1 VAIAPAKLAPVYGD
15 DPRLESLIG
24 SGAPFEVADVV
35 IDGIGLR
42 DFVRTPETIVDFF
55 RMGVAHD
62 NLVHAV
68 YGEERMTF
76 REMRA
81 KATAL
86 ARVLR
91 DDFGVGVGDRVAIAM
106 RNLPEFV
113 ISFWGG
119 ALLGAIVAPLNSL
132 WTGEELNY
140 ALADCGAKV
149 GFVDPDRLR
158 RSLDEGGAPAGTTLV
173 EVRATDHL
181 SGRAAVL
188 FDELVQGDQLPED
201 EFAQLGR
208 DDLITILYTS
218 GTTGR
223 PKGAPASNRAHI
235 TSIFNMAFANAREA
249 ILSQRVPKP
258 PRQSAT
264 LSAQPLFHIGGVAS
278 IISGPMGGTKL
289 VMMHKWNLEE
299 AVRLAKEEGVTNL
312 GGVPTIARQFL
323 DYPGIGELGLD
334 IRGFPMGGA
343 AVPPDLPIKAV
354 AVFGEDIQLLNGY
367 GLTETTSACATNIG
381 VEFEQHP
388 DSVGRANLTAD
399 IRIVDLDG
407 TELGVGEK
415 GEICFRSPQN
425 TKGYWNNPEATA
437 EVFRDGWFHSGDVGY
452 FDEEGFLYVSDRLK
466 DVVIRGGENIYCPEV
481 EAVIFTHPAVAEVV
495 VFGLPEPLMGERLC
509 AAVVLRDNEK
519 LDLDH
524 LRAHVAGHLAG
535 FKCPEALY
543 LTDELP
549 KTATSKVAKRELR
562 AQLTADD
569 SAVTKHY

>member
-1 VAIAPAKLAPVYGD
+1 MPVAPIYAD

-24 SGAPFEVADVV
+24 PGGPFEVAPVV
-35 IDGIGLR
+35 IDGIELR
-42 DFVRTPETIVDFF
+42 DFVRTPDTIVDLF
-55 RMGVAHD
+55 RMGVAHED
-62 NLVHAV
+62 LVHTV
-68 YGEERMTF
+68 YGEERLTF

-81 KATAL
+81 QAAAL
-86 ARVLR
+86 AKALR
-91 DDFGVGVGDRVAIAM
+91 DDFGVGIGDRVAIAM

-113 ISFWGG
+113 IAFWGG
-119 ALLGAIVAPLNSL
+119 ALNGAIVAPLNSL
-132 WTGEELNY
+132 WTGEELTY
-140 ALADCGAKV
+140 GLEDCGAKV
-149 GFVDPDRLR
+149 AFLDPDRT
-158 RSLDEGGAPAGTTLV
+158 EKAKEHGVPAGTTVVTVRSHEHDLAFDDLV
-173 EVRATDHL
+173 H
-181 SGRAAVL
+181 
-188 FDELVQGDQLPED
+188 GDPLPAD
-201 EFAQLGR
+201 EFAQLTR

-223 PKGAPASNRAHI
+223 PKGAPATNRAHI

-249 ILSQRVPKP
+249 IISQRPPKP

-334 IRGFPMGGA
+334 VRGFPMGGA
-343 AVPPDLPIKAV
+343 AVPPDLPIRAV
-354 AVFGEDIQLLNGY
+354 ETFGHDIQLLNGY

-381 VEFEQHP
+381 VEFEEHP

-407 TELGVGEK
+407 SALPVGER
-415 GEICFRSPQN
+415 GEICFLSPQN

-452 FDEEGFLYVSDRLK
+452 LDDDGYLHVSDRLK

-481 EAVIFTHPAVAEVV
+481 EAVIFQHPAVAEVV
-495 VFGLPEPLMGERLC
+495 VFGLPEQVMGERLC
-509 AAVVLRDNEK
+509 AAVVVRDGES
-519 LDLDH
+519 LDLDD
-524 LRAHVAGHLAG
+524 LRAHVGEHLAG
-535 FKCPEALY
+535 FKCPEALF

-562 AQLTADD
+562 AQLTADT
-569 SAVTKHY
+569 SPLTKLY

>member
-1 VAIAPAKLAPVYGD
+1 LSLAPVYAD
-15 DPRLESLIG
+15 DPRLASLIG
-24 SGAPFEVADVV
+24 PGGPFEVAPVV
-35 IDGIGLR
+35 IDGIELR
-42 DFVRTPETIVDFF
+42 DFVRTPDTIVDLF
-55 RMGVAHD
+55 RMGVAHED
-62 NLVHAV
+62 LVHTV
-68 YGEERMTF
+68 FGEERMTF

-81 KATAL
+81 RATAL
-86 ARVLR
+86 AKVLR
-91 DDFGVGVGDRVAIAM
+91 DDFGVAVGDRIAIAM

-113 ISFWGG
+113 IAFWGG
-119 ALLGAIVAPLNSL
+119 ALNGAIVAPLNSL
-132 WTGEELNY
+132 WTGEELTY
-140 ALADCGAKV
+140 GLEDCGAKV
-149 GFVDPDRLR
+149 AFLDSDRT
-158 RSLDEGGAPAGTTLV
+158 EKAKEHGVPAGTTVVTVRSHEHDLAFDDLV
-173 EVRATDHL
+173 H
-181 SGRAAVL
+181 
-188 FDELVQGDQLPED
+188 GDPLPED
-201 EFAQLGR
+201 EFARLTR

-223 PKGAPASNRAHI
+223 PKGAPATNRAHI

-249 ILSQRVPKP
+249 IISQRAPKP

-334 IRGFPMGGA
+334 VRGFPMGGA
-343 AVPPDLPIKAV
+343 AVPPDLPIRAV
-354 AVFGEDIQLLNGY
+354 ETFGHDIQLLNGY

-381 VEFEQHP
+381 VEFEEHP

-407 TELGVGEK
+407 SALPVGER
-415 GEICFRSPQN
+415 GEICFLSPQN

-452 FDEEGFLYVSDRLK
+452 LDDDGYLHVSDRLK

-481 EAVIFTHPAVAEVV
+481 EAVIFQHPAVAEVV
-495 VFGLPEPLMGERLC
+495 VFGLPEQVMGERLC
-509 AAVVLRDNEK
+509 AAVVVRDGES
-519 LDLDH
+519 LDLDD
-524 LRAHVAGHLAG
+524 LRAHVGEHLAG
-535 FKCPEALY
+535 FKCPEALF

-562 AQLTADD
+562 AQLTADT
-569 SAVTKHY
+569 SPLTKLY

>member
-1 VAIAPAKLAPVYGD
+1 LSLAPVYAD
-15 DPRLESLIG
+15 DPRLASLIG
-24 SGAPFEVADVV
+24 PGGPFEVAPVV
-35 IDGIGLR
+35 IDGIELR
-42 DFVRTPETIVDFF
+42 DFVRTPDTIVDLF
-55 RMGVAHD
+55 RMGVAHED
-62 NLVHAV
+62 LVHTV
-68 YGEERMTF
+68 FGEERMTF

-81 KATAL
+81 RATAL
-86 ARVLR
+86 AKVLR
-91 DDFGVGVGDRVAIAM
+91 DDFGVAVGDRIAIAM

-113 ISFWGG
+113 IAFWGG
-119 ALLGAIVAPLNSL
+119 ALNGAIVAPLNSL
-132 WTGEELNY
+132 WTGEELTY
-140 ALADCGAKV
+140 GLEDCGAKV
-149 GFVDPDRLR
+149 AFLDSDRT
-158 RSLDEGGAPAGTTLV
+158 EKAKEHGVPAGTTVVTVRSHEHDLAFDDLV
-173 EVRATDHL
+173 H
-181 SGRAAVL
+181 
-188 FDELVQGDQLPED
+188 GDPLPAD
-201 EFAQLGR
+201 EFAQLTR

-223 PKGAPASNRAHI
+223 PKGAPATNRAHI

-249 ILSQRVPKP
+249 IISQRAPKP
-258 PRQSAT
+258 PRQTAT

-334 IRGFPMGGA
+334 VRGFPMGGA
-343 AVPPDLPIKAV
+343 AVPPDLPIRAV
-354 AVFGEDIQLLNGY
+354 ETFGHDIQLLNGY

-381 VEFEQHP
+381 VEFEEHP

-407 TELGVGEK
+407 SVLPVGER
-415 GEICFRSPQN
+415 GEICFLSPQN

-452 FDEEGFLYVSDRLK
+452 LDDDGFLYVSDRLK

-481 EAVIFTHPAVAEVV
+481 EAVIFQHPAVAEVV
-495 VFGLPEPLMGERLC
+495 VFGLPEQVMGERLC
-509 AAVVLRDNEK
+509 AAVVVRDGES
-519 LDLDH
+519 LDLDD
-524 LRAHVAGHLAG
+524 LRAHVGEHLAG
-535 FKCPEALY
+535 FKCPEALF

-562 AQLTADD
+562 AQLTADT
-569 SAVTKHY
+569 SPLTKLY

>member
-1 VAIAPAKLAPVYGD
+1 VSLAPVTIPPIYGD

-24 SGAPFEVADVV
+24 SGGPFEVAPVV
-35 IDGIGLR
+35 IDGIELR
-42 DFVRTPETIVDFF
+42 DFVRTPATIVDLF
-55 RMGVAHD
+55 RMGVAHED
-62 NLVHAV
+62 LVHTV

-86 ARVLR
+86 AKALR

-113 ISFWGG
+113 IAFWGG
-119 ALLGAIVAPLNSL
+119 ALNGAIVAPLNSL
-132 WTGEELNY
+132 WTGEELTY
-140 ALADCGAKV
+140 GLEDCGSKV
-149 GFVDPDRLR
+149 AFLDPDRTEKVKEHGIPR
-158 RSLDEGGAPAGTTLV
+158 GTTVVTVRSSDYDVAFDDLV
-173 EVRATDHL
+173 H
-181 SGRAAVL
+181 
-188 FDELVQGDQLPED
+188 GDPLPED
-201 EFAQLGR
+201 EFAQLTC

-223 PKGAPASNRAHI
+223 PKGAPATNRAHI

-249 ILSQRVPKP
+249 IISQRVPKP

-289 VMMHKWNLEE
+289 VMMHKWDLEE
-299 AVRLAKEEGVTNL
+299 AVRLAQDEGVTNL

-343 AVPPDLPIKAV
+343 AVPPDLPIRAV
-354 AVFGEDIQLLNGY
+354 ETFGHDIQLLNGY

-407 TELGVGEK
+407 SVLPVGER

-425 TKGYWNNPEATA
+425 TKGYWNNAEATE

-452 FDEEGFLYVSDRLK
+452 LDDEGFLYVSDRLK

-481 EAVIFTHPAVAEVV
+481 EAVIFQHPAVAEVV
-495 VFGLPEPLMGERLC
+495 VFGLPEQVMGERLC
-509 AAVVLRDNEK
+509 AAVVVRDGES
-519 LDLDH
+519 LDLEG
-524 LRAHVAGHLAG
+524 LRAHVGEHLAG

-562 AQLTADD
+562 AQLAADD
-569 SAVTKHY
+569 SALTKRY

>member
-1 VAIAPAKLAPVYGD
+1 VPVAPIYAD

-24 SGAPFEVADVV
+24 PGGPFEVAPVV
-35 IDGIGLR
+35 IDGIELR
-42 DFVRTPETIVDFF
+42 DFVRTPDTIVDLF
-55 RMGVAHD
+55 RMGVAHED
-62 NLVHAV
+62 LVHTV
-68 YGEERMTF
+68 YGEERLTF

-81 KATAL
+81 QAAAL
-86 ARVLR
+86 AKALR
-91 DDFGVGVGDRVAIAM
+91 DDFGVGIGDRVAIAM

-113 ISFWGG
+113 IAFWGG
-119 ALLGAIVAPLNSL
+119 ALNGAIVAPLNSL
-132 WTGEELNY
+132 WTGEELTY
-140 ALADCGAKV
+140 GLEDCGAKV
-149 GFVDPDRLR
+149 AFLDPDRT
-158 RSLDEGGAPAGTTLV
+158 EKAKEHGVPAGTTVVTVRSHEHDLAFDDLV
-173 EVRATDHL
+173 H
-181 SGRAAVL
+181 
-188 FDELVQGDQLPED
+188 GDPLPAD
-201 EFAQLGR
+201 EFAQLTR

-223 PKGAPASNRAHI
+223 PKGAPATNRAHI

-249 ILSQRVPKP
+249 IISQRAPKP
-258 PRQSAT
+258 PRQTAT

-334 IRGFPMGGA
+334 VRGFPMGGA
-343 AVPPDLPIKAV
+343 AVPPDLPIRAV
-354 AVFGEDIQLLNGY
+354 ETFGHDIQLLNGY

-381 VEFEQHP
+381 VEFEEHP

-407 TELGVGEK
+407 SVLPVGER
-415 GEICFRSPQN
+415 GEICFLSPQN

-452 FDEEGFLYVSDRLK
+452 LDDDGFLYVSDRLK

-481 EAVIFTHPAVAEVV
+481 EAVIFQHPAVAEVV
-495 VFGLPEPLMGERLC
+495 VFGLPEQVMGERLC
-509 AAVVLRDNEK
+509 AAVVVRDGES
-519 LDLDH
+519 LDLDD
-524 LRAHVAGHLAG
+524 LRAHVGEHLAG
-535 FKCPEALY
+535 FKCPEALF

-562 AQLTADD
+562 AQLTADT
-569 SAVTKHY
+569 SPLTKLY

>member
-1 VAIAPAKLAPVYGD
+1 MSLAPVYAD
-15 DPRLESLIG
+15 DPRLASLIG
-24 SGAPFEVADVV
+24 PGGPFEVAPVV
-35 IDGIGLR
+35 IDGIELR
-42 DFVRTPETIVDFF
+42 DFVRTPDTIVDLF
-55 RMGVAHD
+55 RMGVAHED
-62 NLVHAV
+62 LVHTV
-68 YGEERMTF
+68 FGEERMTF

-81 KATAL
+81 RATAL
-86 ARVLR
+86 AKVLR
-91 DDFGVGVGDRVAIAM
+91 DDFGVAVGDRIAIAM

-113 ISFWGG
+113 IAFWGG
-119 ALLGAIVAPLNSL
+119 ALNGAIVAPLNSL
-132 WTGEELNY
+132 WTGEELTY
-140 ALADCGAKV
+140 GLEDCGAKV
-149 GFVDPDRLR
+149 AFLDSDRT
-158 RSLDEGGAPAGTTLV
+158 EKAKEHGVPAGTTVVTVRSHEHDLAFDDLV
-173 EVRATDHL
+173 H
-181 SGRAAVL
+181 
-188 FDELVQGDQLPED
+188 GDPLPED
-201 EFAQLGR
+201 EFVRLTR

-223 PKGAPASNRAHI
+223 PKGAPATNRAHI

-249 ILSQRVPKP
+249 IISQRAPKP
-258 PRQSAT
+258 PRQTAT

-334 IRGFPMGGA
+334 VRGFPMGGA
-343 AVPPDLPIKAV
+343 AVPPDLPIRAV
-354 AVFGEDIQLLNGY
+354 ETFGHDIQLLNGY

-381 VEFEQHP
+381 VEFEEHP

-407 TELGVGEK
+407 SVLPVGER
-415 GEICFRSPQN
+415 GEICFLSPQN

-452 FDEEGFLYVSDRLK
+452 LDDDGYLHVSDRLK

-481 EAVIFTHPAVAEVV
+481 EAVIFQHPAVAEVV
-495 VFGLPEPLMGERLC
+495 VFGLPEQVMGERLC
-509 AAVVLRDNEK
+509 AAVVVRDGES
-519 LDLDH
+519 LDLDD
-524 LRAHVAGHLAG
+524 LRAHVGEHLAG
-535 FKCPEALY
+535 FKCPEALF

-562 AQLTADD
+562 AQLTADT
-569 SAVTKHY
+569 SPLTKLY

>member
-1 VAIAPAKLAPVYGD
+1 MPVAPIYAD

-24 SGAPFEVADVV
+24 PGGPFEVAPVV
-35 IDGIGLR
+35 IDGIELR
-42 DFVRTPETIVDFF
+42 DFVRTPDTIVDLF
-55 RMGVAHD
+55 RMGVAHED
-62 NLVHAV
+62 LVHTV
-68 YGEERMTF
+68 YGEERLTF

-81 KATAL
+81 QAAAL
-86 ARVLR
+86 AKALR
-91 DDFGVGVGDRVAIAM
+91 DDFGVGIGDRVAIAM

-113 ISFWGG
+113 IAFWGG
-119 ALLGAIVAPLNSL
+119 ALNGAIVAPLNSL
-132 WTGEELNY
+132 WTGEELTY
-140 ALADCGAKV
+140 GLEDCGAKV
-149 GFVDPDRLR
+149 AFLDSDRT
-158 RSLDEGGAPAGTTLV
+158 EKAKEHGVPAGTTVVTVRSHEHDLAFDDLV
-173 EVRATDHL
+173 H
-181 SGRAAVL
+181 
-188 FDELVQGDQLPED
+188 GDPLPED
-201 EFAQLGR
+201 EFARLTR

-223 PKGAPASNRAHI
+223 PKGAPATNRAHI

-249 ILSQRVPKP
+249 IISQRAPKP

-334 IRGFPMGGA
+334 VRGFPMGGA
-343 AVPPDLPIKAV
+343 AVPPDLPIRAV
-354 AVFGEDIQLLNGY
+354 ETFGHDIQLLNGY

-381 VEFEQHP
+381 VEFEEHP

-407 TELGVGEK
+407 SVRPVGER
-415 GEICFRSPQN
+415 GEICFLSPQN

-452 FDEEGFLYVSDRLK
+452 LDDDGYLHVSDRLK

-481 EAVIFTHPAVAEVV
+481 EAVIFQHPAVAEVV
-495 VFGLPEPLMGERLC
+495 VFGLPEQVMGERLC
-509 AAVVLRDNEK
+509 AAVVVRDGES
-519 LDLDH
+519 LDLDD
-524 LRAHVAGHLAG
+524 LRAHVGEHLAG
-535 FKCPEALY
+535 FKCPEALF

-562 AQLTADD
+562 AQLTADT
-569 SAVTKHY
+569 SPLTKRY

>member
-1 VAIAPAKLAPVYGD
+1 VPVAPIYAD

-24 SGAPFEVADVV
+24 PGGPFEVAPVV
-35 IDGIGLR
+35 IDGIELR
-42 DFVRTPETIVDFF
+42 DFVRTPDTIVDLF
-55 RMGVAHD
+55 RMGVAHED
-62 NLVHAV
+62 LVHTV
-68 YGEERMTF
+68 YGEERLTF

-81 KATAL
+81 QAAAL
-86 ARVLR
+86 AKALR
-91 DDFGVGVGDRVAIAM
+91 DDFGVGIGDRVAIAM

-113 ISFWGG
+113 IAFWGG
-119 ALLGAIVAPLNSL
+119 ALNGAIVAPLNSL
-132 WTGEELNY
+132 WTGEELTY
-140 ALADCGAKV
+140 GLEDCGAKV
-149 GFVDPDRLR
+149 AFLDPDRT
-158 RSLDEGGAPAGTTLV
+158 EKAKEHGVPAGTTVVTVRSHEHDLAFDDLV
-173 EVRATDHL
+173 H
-181 SGRAAVL
+181 
-188 FDELVQGDQLPED
+188 GDPLPAD
-201 EFAQLGR
+201 EFAQLTR

-223 PKGAPASNRAHI
+223 PKGAPATNRAHI

-249 ILSQRVPKP
+249 IISQRAPKP
-258 PRQSAT
+258 PRQTAT

-334 IRGFPMGGA
+334 VRGFPMGGA
-343 AVPPDLPIKAV
+343 AVPPDLPIRAV
-354 AVFGEDIQLLNGY
+354 ETFGHDIQLLNGY

-381 VEFEQHP
+381 VEFEEHP

-407 TELGVGEK
+407 SALPVGER
-415 GEICFRSPQN
+415 GEICFLSPQN

-452 FDEEGFLYVSDRLK
+452 LDDDGYLHVSDRLK

-481 EAVIFTHPAVAEVV
+481 EAVIFQHPAVAEVV
-495 VFGLPEPLMGERLC
+495 VFGLPEQVMGERLC
-509 AAVVLRDNEK
+509 AAVVVRDGES
-519 LDLDH
+519 LDLDD
-524 LRAHVAGHLAG
+524 LRAHVGEHLAG
-535 FKCPEALY
+535 FKCPEALF

-562 AQLTADD
+562 AQLTADT
-569 SAVTKHY
+569 SPLTKLY

>member
-1 VAIAPAKLAPVYGD
+1 LSLAPVYAD
-15 DPRLESLIG
+15 DPRLASLIG
-24 SGAPFEVADVV
+24 PGGPFEVAPVV
-35 IDGIGLR
+35 IDGIELR
-42 DFVRTPETIVDFF
+42 DFVRTPDTIVDLF
-55 RMGVAHD
+55 RMGVAHED
-62 NLVHAV
+62 LVHTV
-68 YGEERMTF
+68 FGEERMTF

-81 KATAL
+81 RATAL
-86 ARVLR
+86 AKVLR
-91 DDFGVGVGDRVAIAM
+91 DDFGVAVGDRIAIAM

-113 ISFWGG
+113 IAFWGG
-119 ALLGAIVAPLNSL
+119 ALNGAIVAPLNSL
-132 WTGEELNY
+132 WTGEELTY
-140 ALADCGAKV
+140 GLEDCGAKV
-149 GFVDPDRLR
+149 AFLDSDRT
-158 RSLDEGGAPAGTTLV
+158 EKAKEHGVPAGTTVVTVRSHEHDLAFDDLV
-173 EVRATDHL
+173 H
-181 SGRAAVL
+181 
-188 FDELVQGDQLPED
+188 GDPLPED
-201 EFAQLGR
+201 EFARLTR

-223 PKGAPASNRAHI
+223 PKGAPATNRAHI

-249 ILSQRVPKP
+249 IISQRAPKP

-334 IRGFPMGGA
+334 VRGFPMGGA
-343 AVPPDLPIKAV
+343 AVPPDLPIRAV
-354 AVFGEDIQLLNGY
+354 ETFGHDIQLLNGY

-381 VEFEQHP
+381 VEFEEHP

-407 TELGVGEK
+407 SALPVGER
-415 GEICFRSPQN
+415 GEICFLSPQN

-452 FDEEGFLYVSDRLK
+452 LDDDGYLHVSDRLK

-481 EAVIFTHPAVAEVV
+481 EAVIFQHPAVAEVV
-495 VFGLPEPLMGERLC
+495 VFGLPEQVMGERLC
-509 AAVVLRDNEK
+509 AAVVVRDGES
-519 LDLDH
+519 LDLDD
-524 LRAHVAGHLAG
+524 LRAHVGEHLAG
-535 FKCPEALY
+535 FKCPEALF

-562 AQLTADD
+562 AQLTADT
-569 SAVTKHY
+569 SPLTKRY

>member
-1 VAIAPAKLAPVYGD
+1 M
-15 DPRLESLIG
+15 
-24 SGAPFEVADVV
+24 
-35 IDGIGLR
+35 IDGIEVR
-42 DFVRTPETIVDFF
+42 DFVRTPATIVELF
-55 RMGVAHD
+55 RMGVAHED
-62 NLVHAV
+62 LVHTV

-81 KATAL
+81 QATAL
-86 ARVLR
+86 AKVLR
-91 DDFGVGVGDRVAIAM
+91 DDFGVGAGDRVAIAM

-113 ISFWGG
+113 IAFWGG
-119 ALLGAIVAPLNSL
+119 ALNGAIVAPLNSL
-132 WTGEELNY
+132 WTGEELSY
-140 ALADCGAKV
+140 GLEDCGAKV
-149 GFVDPDRLR
+149 AFLDPDRT
-158 RSLDEGGAPAGTTLV
+158 EKAKEHGIPAGTTVVTVRSDEYDLAFDDLV
-173 EVRATDHL
+173 H
-181 SGRAAVL
+181 
-188 FDELVQGDQLPED
+188 GDPMPED
-201 EFAQLGR
+201 EFARLTR

-223 PKGAPASNRAHI
+223 PKGAPATNRAHI

-249 ILSQRVPKP
+249 IISRRVPKP
-258 PRQSAT
+258 ARQPAT

-289 VMMHKWNLEE
+289 VMMHKWDLEQ

-334 IRGFPMGGA
+334 VRGFPMGGA
-343 AVPPDLPIKAV
+343 AVPPDLPIRAV
-354 AVFGEDIQLLNGY
+354 ETFGPGIQLLNGY

-381 VEFEQHP
+381 VEFQEHP

-399 IRIVDLDG
+399 IRIVDFDG
-407 TELGVGEK
+407 TELGVGER

-452 FDEEGFLYVSDRLK
+452 VDDDGFLHVSDRLK

-481 EAVIFTHPAVAEVV
+481 EAVIFQHPAVAEVV
-495 VFGLPEPLMGERLC
+495 VFGLPEQVMGERLC
-509 AAVVLRDNEK
+509 AAVVVRDGES
-519 LDLDH
+519 LDLDA
-524 LRAHVAGHLAG
+524 LRAFVGEHLAG

-562 AQLTADD
+562 AQLTADNTPL
-569 SAVTKHY
+569 TKRY

>member
-1 VAIAPAKLAPVYGD
+1 LSLAPVYAD
-15 DPRLESLIG
+15 DPRLASLIG
-24 SGAPFEVADVV
+24 PGGPFEVAPVV
-35 IDGIGLR
+35 IDGIELR
-42 DFVRTPETIVDFF
+42 DFVRTPDTIVDLF
-55 RMGVAHD
+55 RMGVAHED
-62 NLVHAV
+62 LVHTV
-68 YGEERMTF
+68 FGEERMTF

-81 KATAL
+81 RATAL
-86 ARVLR
+86 AKVLR
-91 DDFGVGVGDRVAIAM
+91 DDFGVAVGDRIAIAM

-113 ISFWGG
+113 IAFWGG
-119 ALLGAIVAPLNSL
+119 ALNGAIVAPLNSL
-132 WTGEELNY
+132 WTGEELTY
-140 ALADCGAKV
+140 GLEDCGAKV
-149 GFVDPDRLR
+149 AFLDSDRT
-158 RSLDEGGAPAGTTLV
+158 EKAKEHGVPAGTTVVTVRSHEHDLAFDDLV
-173 EVRATDHL
+173 H
-181 SGRAAVL
+181 
-188 FDELVQGDQLPED
+188 GDPLPED
-201 EFAQLGR
+201 EFARLTR

-223 PKGAPASNRAHI
+223 PKGAPATNRAHI

-249 ILSQRVPKP
+249 IISQRAPKP

-334 IRGFPMGGA
+334 VRGFPMGGA
-343 AVPPDLPIKAV
+343 AVPPDLPIRAV
-354 AVFGEDIQLLNGY
+354 ETFGHDIQLLNGY

-381 VEFEQHP
+381 VEFEEHP

-407 TELGVGEK
+407 SVLPVGER
-415 GEICFRSPQN
+415 GEICFLSPQN

-452 FDEEGFLYVSDRLK
+452 LDDDGYLHVSDRLK

-481 EAVIFTHPAVAEVV
+481 EAVIFQHPAVAEVV
-495 VFGLPEPLMGERLC
+495 VFGLPEQVMGERLC
-509 AAVVLRDNEK
+509 AAVVVRDGES
-519 LDLDH
+519 LDLDD
-524 LRAHVAGHLAG
+524 LRAHVGEHLAG
-535 FKCPEALY
+535 FKCPEALF

-562 AQLTADD
+562 AQLTADT
-569 SAVTKHY
+569 SPLTKLY

>member
-1 VAIAPAKLAPVYGD
+1 MSLAPGYAD

-24 SGAPFEVADVV
+24 PGGPFEVAPVV
-35 IDGIGLR
+35 IDGIELR
-42 DFVRTPETIVDFF
+42 DFVRTPDTIVDLF
-55 RMGVAHD
+55 RMGVAHED
-62 NLVHAV
+62 LVHTV
-68 YGEERMTF
+68 FGEERMTF

-81 KATAL
+81 RATAL
-86 ARVLR
+86 AKVLR
-91 DDFGVGVGDRVAIAM
+91 DDFGVAVGDRIAIAM

-113 ISFWGG
+113 IAFWGG
-119 ALLGAIVAPLNSL
+119 ALNGAIVAPLNSL
-132 WTGEELNY
+132 WTGEELTY
-140 ALADCGAKV
+140 GLEDCGAKV
-149 GFVDPDRLR
+149 AFLDSDRT
-158 RSLDEGGAPAGTTLV
+158 EKAKEHGVPAGTTVVTVRSHEHDLAFDDLV
-173 EVRATDHL
+173 H
-181 SGRAAVL
+181 
-188 FDELVQGDQLPED
+188 GDPLPED
-201 EFAQLGR
+201 EFARLTR

-223 PKGAPASNRAHI
+223 PKGAPATNRAHI

-249 ILSQRVPKP
+249 IISQRAPKP
-258 PRQSAT
+258 PRQTAT

-334 IRGFPMGGA
+334 VRGFPMGGA
-343 AVPPDLPIKAV
+343 AVPPDLPIRAV
-354 AVFGEDIQLLNGY
+354 ETFGHDIQLLNGY

-381 VEFEQHP
+381 VEFEEHP

-407 TELGVGEK
+407 SVLPVGER
-415 GEICFRSPQN
+415 GEICFLSPQN

-452 FDEEGFLYVSDRLK
+452 LDDDGYLHVSDRLK

-481 EAVIFTHPAVAEVV
+481 EAVIFQHPAVAEVV
-495 VFGLPEPLMGERLC
+495 VFGLPEQVMGERLC
-509 AAVVLRDNEK
+509 AAVVVRDGES
-519 LDLDH
+519 LDLDD
-524 LRAHVAGHLAG
+524 LRAHVGEHLAG
-535 FKCPEALY
+535 FKCPEALF

-562 AQLTADD
+562 AQLTADT
-569 SAVTKHY
+569 SPLTKRY

>member
-1 VAIAPAKLAPVYGD
+1 VPVAPIYAD

-24 SGAPFEVADVV
+24 PGGPFEVAPVV
-35 IDGIGLR
+35 IDGIELR
-42 DFVRTPETIVDFF
+42 DFVRTPDTIVDLF
-55 RMGVAHD
+55 RMGVAHED
-62 NLVHAV
+62 LVHTV
-68 YGEERMTF
+68 YGEERLTF

-81 KATAL
+81 QAAAL
-86 ARVLR
+86 AKALR
-91 DDFGVGVGDRVAIAM
+91 DDFGVGIGDRVAIAM

-113 ISFWGG
+113 IAFWGG
-119 ALLGAIVAPLNSL
+119 ALNGAIVAPLNSL
-132 WTGEELNY
+132 WTGEELTY
-140 ALADCGAKV
+140 GLEDCGAKV
-149 GFVDPDRLR
+149 AFLDPDRT
-158 RSLDEGGAPAGTTLV
+158 EKAKEHGVPAGTTVVTVRSHEHDLAFDDLV
-173 EVRATDHL
+173 H
-181 SGRAAVL
+181 
-188 FDELVQGDQLPED
+188 GDPLPAD
-201 EFAQLGR
+201 EFAQLTR

-223 PKGAPASNRAHI
+223 PKGAPATNRAHI

-249 ILSQRVPKP
+249 IISQRAPKP
-258 PRQSAT
+258 PRQTAT

-334 IRGFPMGGA
+334 VRGFPMGGA
-343 AVPPDLPIKAV
+343 AVPPDLPIRAV
-354 AVFGEDIQLLNGY
+354 ETFGHDIQLLNGY

-381 VEFEQHP
+381 VEFEEHP

-407 TELGVGEK
+407 SVLPVGER
-415 GEICFRSPQN
+415 GEICFLSPQN

-452 FDEEGFLYVSDRLK
+452 LDDDGFLYVSDRLK

-481 EAVIFTHPAVAEVV
+481 EAVIFQHPAVAEVV
-495 VFGLPEPLMGERLC
+495 VFGLPEQVMGERLC
-509 AAVVLRDNEK
+509 AAVVVRDGES
-519 LDLDH
+519 LDLDD
-524 LRAHVAGHLAG
+524 LRAHVGEHLAG
-535 FKCPEALY
+535 FKCPEALF

-562 AQLTADD
+562 AQLTADT
-569 SAVTKHY
+569 SPLTKRY

>member
-1 VAIAPAKLAPVYGD
+1 MPVAPIYAD

-24 SGAPFEVADVV
+24 PGGPFEVAPVV
-35 IDGIGLR
+35 IDGIELR
-42 DFVRTPETIVDFF
+42 DFVRTPDTIVDLF
-55 RMGVAHD
+55 RMGVAHED
-62 NLVHAV
+62 LVHTV
-68 YGEERMTF
+68 FGEERMTF

-81 KATAL
+81 RATAL
-86 ARVLR
+86 AKVLR
-91 DDFGVGVGDRVAIAM
+91 DDFGVAVGDRIAIAM

-113 ISFWGG
+113 IAFWGG
-119 ALLGAIVAPLNSL
+119 ALNGAIVAPLNSL
-132 WTGEELNY
+132 WTGEELTY
-140 ALADCGAKV
+140 GLEDCGAKV
-149 GFVDPDRLR
+149 AFLDSDRT
-158 RSLDEGGAPAGTTLV
+158 EKAKEHGVPAGTTVVTVRSHEHDLAFDDLV
-173 EVRATDHL
+173 H
-181 SGRAAVL
+181 
-188 FDELVQGDQLPED
+188 GDPLPED
-201 EFAQLGR
+201 EFARLTR

-223 PKGAPASNRAHI
+223 PKGAPATNRAHI

-249 ILSQRVPKP
+249 IISQRAPKP
-258 PRQSAT
+258 PRQTAT

-334 IRGFPMGGA
+334 VRGFPMGGA
-343 AVPPDLPIKAV
+343 AVPPDLPIRAV
-354 AVFGEDIQLLNGY
+354 ETFGHDIQLLNGY

-381 VEFEQHP
+381 VEFEEHP

-407 TELGVGEK
+407 SVLPVGER
-415 GEICFRSPQN
+415 GEICFLSPQN

-452 FDEEGFLYVSDRLK
+452 LDDDGFLYVSDRLK

-481 EAVIFTHPAVAEVV
+481 EAVIFQHPAVAEVV
-495 VFGLPEPLMGERLC
+495 VFGLPEQVMGERLC
-509 AAVVLRDNEK
+509 AAVVVRDGES
-519 LDLDH
+519 LDLDD
-524 LRAHVAGHLAG
+524 LRAHVGEHLAG
-535 FKCPEALY
+535 FKCPEALF

-562 AQLTADD
+562 AQLTADT
-569 SAVTKHY
+569 SPLTKLY

>member
-1 VAIAPAKLAPVYGD
+1 MSLAPVYAD
-15 DPRLESLIG
+15 DPRLASLIG
-24 SGAPFEVADVV
+24 PGGPFEVAPVV
-35 IDGIGLR
+35 IDGIELR
-42 DFVRTPETIVDFF
+42 DFVRTPDTIVDLF
-55 RMGVAHD
+55 RMGVAHED
-62 NLVHAV
+62 LVHTV
-68 YGEERMTF
+68 FGEERMTF

-81 KATAL
+81 RATAL
-86 ARVLR
+86 AKVLR
-91 DDFGVGVGDRVAIAM
+91 DDFGVAVGDRIAIAM

-113 ISFWGG
+113 IAFWGG
-119 ALLGAIVAPLNSL
+119 ALNGAIVAPLNSL
-132 WTGEELNY
+132 WTGEELTY
-140 ALADCGAKV
+140 GLEDCGAKV
-149 GFVDPDRLR
+149 AFLDSDRT
-158 RSLDEGGAPAGTTLV
+158 EKAKEHGVPAGTTVVTVRSHEHDLAFDDLV
-173 EVRATDHL
+173 H
-181 SGRAAVL
+181 
-188 FDELVQGDQLPED
+188 GDPLPAD
-201 EFAQLGR
+201 EFAQLTR

-223 PKGAPASNRAHI
+223 PKGAPATNRAHI

-249 ILSQRVPKP
+249 IISQRAPKP
-258 PRQSAT
+258 PRQTAT

-334 IRGFPMGGA
+334 VRGFPMGGA
-343 AVPPDLPIKAV
+343 AVPPDLPIRAV
-354 AVFGEDIQLLNGY
+354 ETFGHDIQLLNGY

-381 VEFEQHP
+381 VEFEEHP

-407 TELGVGEK
+407 SVLPVGER
-415 GEICFRSPQN
+415 GEICFLSPQN

-452 FDEEGFLYVSDRLK
+452 LDDDGYLHVSDRLK

-481 EAVIFTHPAVAEVV
+481 EAVIFQHPAVAEVV
-495 VFGLPEPLMGERLC
+495 VFGLPEQVMGERLC
-509 AAVVLRDNEK
+509 AAVVVRDGES
-519 LDLDH
+519 LDLDD
-524 LRAHVAGHLAG
+524 LRAHVGEHLAG
-535 FKCPEALY
+535 FKCPEALF

-562 AQLTADD
+562 AQLTADT
-569 SAVTKHY
+569 SPLTKLY

>member
-1 VAIAPAKLAPVYGD
+1 MSLAPVYAD
-15 DPRLESLIG
+15 DPRLASLIG
-24 SGAPFEVADVV
+24 PGGPFEVAPVV
-35 IDGIGLR
+35 IDGIELR
-42 DFVRTPETIVDFF
+42 DFVRTPDTIVDLF
-55 RMGVAHD
+55 RMGVAHED
-62 NLVHAV
+62 LVHTV
-68 YGEERMTF
+68 FGEERMTF

-81 KATAL
+81 RATAL
-86 ARVLR
+86 AKVLR
-91 DDFGVGVGDRVAIAM
+91 DDFGVAVGDRIAIAM

-113 ISFWGG
+113 IAFWGG
-119 ALLGAIVAPLNSL
+119 ALNGAIVAPLNSL
-132 WTGEELNY
+132 WTGEELTY
-140 ALADCGAKV
+140 GLEDCGAKV
-149 GFVDPDRLR
+149 AFLDPDRT
-158 RSLDEGGAPAGTTLV
+158 EKAKEHGVPAGTTVVTVRSHEHDLAFDDLV
-173 EVRATDHL
+173 H
-181 SGRAAVL
+181 
-188 FDELVQGDQLPED
+188 GDPLPED
-201 EFAQLGR
+201 EFARLTR

-223 PKGAPASNRAHI
+223 PKGAPATNRAHI

-249 ILSQRVPKP
+249 IISQRAPKP
-258 PRQSAT
+258 PRQTAT

-334 IRGFPMGGA
+334 VRGFPMGGA
-343 AVPPDLPIKAV
+343 AVPPDLPIRAV
-354 AVFGEDIQLLNGY
+354 ETFGHDIQLLNGY

-381 VEFEQHP
+381 VEFEEHP

-407 TELGVGEK
+407 SVLPVGER
-415 GEICFRSPQN
+415 GEICFLSPQN

-452 FDEEGFLYVSDRLK
+452 LDDDGYLHVSDRLK

-481 EAVIFTHPAVAEVV
+481 EAVIFQHPAVAEVV
-495 VFGLPEPLMGERLC
+495 VFGLPEQVMGERLC
-509 AAVVLRDNEK
+509 AAVVVRDGES
-519 LDLDH
+519 LDLDD
-524 LRAHVAGHLAG
+524 LRAHVGEHLAG
-535 FKCPEALY
+535 FKCPEALF

-562 AQLTADD
+562 AQLTADT
-569 SAVTKHY
+569 SPLTKLY

>member
-1 VAIAPAKLAPVYGD
+1 MSLAPVYAD
-15 DPRLESLIG
+15 DPRLASLIG
-24 SGAPFEVADVV
+24 PGGPFEVAPVV
-35 IDGIGLR
+35 IDGIELR
-42 DFVRTPETIVDFF
+42 DFVRTPDTIVDLF
-55 RMGVAHD
+55 RMGVAHED
-62 NLVHAV
+62 LVHTV
-68 YGEERMTF
+68 FGEERMTF

-81 KATAL
+81 RATAL
-86 ARVLR
+86 AKVLR
-91 DDFGVGVGDRVAIAM
+91 DDFGVAVGDRIAIAM

-113 ISFWGG
+113 IAFWGG
-119 ALLGAIVAPLNSL
+119 ALNGAIVAPLNSL
-132 WTGEELNY
+132 WTGEELTY
-140 ALADCGAKV
+140 GLEDCGAKV
-149 GFVDPDRLR
+149 AFLDPDRT
-158 RSLDEGGAPAGTTLV
+158 EKAKEHGVPAGTTVVTVRSHEHDLAFDDLV
-173 EVRATDHL
+173 H
-181 SGRAAVL
+181 
-188 FDELVQGDQLPED
+188 GDPLPED
-201 EFAQLGR
+201 EFVRLTR

-223 PKGAPASNRAHI
+223 PKGAPATNRAHI

-249 ILSQRVPKP
+249 IISQRAPKP
-258 PRQSAT
+258 PRQTAT

-334 IRGFPMGGA
+334 VRGFPMGGA
-343 AVPPDLPIKAV
+343 AVPPDLPIRAV
-354 AVFGEDIQLLNGY
+354 ETFGHDIQLLNGY

-381 VEFEQHP
+381 VEFEEHP

-407 TELGVGEK
+407 SVLPVGER
-415 GEICFRSPQN
+415 GEICFLSPQN

-452 FDEEGFLYVSDRLK
+452 LDDDGYLHVSDRLK

-481 EAVIFTHPAVAEVV
+481 EAVIFQHPAVAEVV
-495 VFGLPEPLMGERLC
+495 VFGLPEQVMGERLC
-509 AAVVLRDNEK
+509 AAVVVRDGES
-519 LDLDH
+519 LDLDD
-524 LRAHVAGHLAG
+524 LRAHVGEHLAG
-535 FKCPEALY
+535 FKCPEALF

-562 AQLTADD
+562 AQLTADT
-569 SAVTKHY
+569 SPLTKRY

>member
-1 VAIAPAKLAPVYGD
+1 MSLAPVYAD
-15 DPRLESLIG
+15 DPRLASLIG
-24 SGAPFEVADVV
+24 PGGPFEVAPVV
-35 IDGIGLR
+35 IDGIELR
-42 DFVRTPETIVDFF
+42 DFVRTPDTIVDLF
-55 RMGVAHD
+55 RMGVAHED
-62 NLVHAV
+62 LVHTV
-68 YGEERMTF
+68 FGEERMTF

-81 KATAL
+81 RATAL
-86 ARVLR
+86 AKVLR
-91 DDFGVGVGDRVAIAM
+91 DDFGVAVGDRIAIAM

-113 ISFWGG
+113 IAFWGG
-119 ALLGAIVAPLNSL
+119 ALNGAIVAPLNSL
-132 WTGEELNY
+132 WTGEELTY
-140 ALADCGAKV
+140 GLEDCGAKV
-149 GFVDPDRLR
+149 AFLDSDRT
-158 RSLDEGGAPAGTTLV
+158 EKAKEHGVPAGTTVVTVRSHEHDLAFDDLV
-173 EVRATDHL
+173 H
-181 SGRAAVL
+181 
-188 FDELVQGDQLPED
+188 GDPLPED
-201 EFAQLGR
+201 EFVRLTR

-223 PKGAPASNRAHI
+223 PKGAPATNRAHI

-249 ILSQRVPKP
+249 IISQRAPKP

-334 IRGFPMGGA
+334 VRGFPMGGA
-343 AVPPDLPIKAV
+343 AVPPDLPIRAV
-354 AVFGEDIQLLNGY
+354 ETFGHDIQLLNGY

-381 VEFEQHP
+381 VEFEEHP

-407 TELGVGEK
+407 SVLPVGER
-415 GEICFRSPQN
+415 GEICFLSPQN

-452 FDEEGFLYVSDRLK
+452 LDDDGFLYVSDRLK

-481 EAVIFTHPAVAEVV
+481 EAVIFQHPAVAEVV
-495 VFGLPEPLMGERLC
+495 VFGLPEQVMGERLC
-509 AAVVLRDNEK
+509 AAVVVRDGES
-519 LDLDH
+519 LDLDD
-524 LRAHVAGHLAG
+524 LRAHVGEHLAG
-535 FKCPEALY
+535 FKCPEALF

-562 AQLTADD
+562 AQLTADT
-569 SAVTKHY
+569 SPLTKLY

>member
-1 VAIAPAKLAPVYGD
+1 MPVAPIYAD
-15 DPRLESLIG
+15 DPRLGSLIG
-24 SGAPFEVADVV
+24 PGAPFEVAPVV
-35 IDGIGLR
+35 IDGIELR
-42 DFVRTPETIVDFF
+42 DFVRTPATIVDLF

-62 NLVHAV
+62 DLVHTV

-81 KATAL
+81 QATAL
-86 ARVLR
+86 AKVLR
-91 DDFGVGVGDRVAIAM
+91 DDFRVGVGDRVAIAM

-113 ISFWGG
+113 IAFWGG
-119 ALLGAIVAPLNSL
+119 ALNGAIVAPLNSL
-132 WTGEELNY
+132 WTGEELSY
-140 ALADCGAKV
+140 GLEDCAAKV
-149 GFVDPDRLR
+149 AFLDPDRT
-158 RSLDEGGAPAGTTLV
+158 EKAKEHGIPAGTTVVTVRSHDADVSFADLV
-173 EVRATDHL
+173 H
-181 SGRAAVL
+181 
-188 FDELVQGDQLPED
+188 GDPLPDD
-201 EFAQLGR
+201 EFAQLTR

-223 PKGAPASNRAHI
+223 PKGAPATNRAHI
-235 TSIFNMAFANAREA
+235 TSIFNMAFANVREA
-249 ILSQRVPKP
+249 IISQRQPKP
-258 PRQSAT
+258 PRQPAT

-289 VMMHKWNLEE
+289 VMMHKWDLEQ
-299 AVRLAKEEGVTNL
+299 AVHLARDEGVTNL

-323 DYPGIGELGLD
+323 DYPGIGALGLD
-334 IRGFPMGGA
+334 VRGFPMGGA
-343 AVPPDLPIKAV
+343 AVPPDLPIRAV
-354 AVFGEDIQLLNGY
+354 ETFGPGIQLLNGY

-381 VEFEQHP
+381 VEFQQHP

-407 TELGVGEK
+407 SVLPVGER

-452 FDEEGFLYVSDRLK
+452 LDDEGFLHVSDRLK

-481 EAVIFTHPAVAEVV
+481 EAVIFRHPAVAEVV
-495 VFGLPEPLMGERLC
+495 VFGLPEQVMGERLC
-509 AAVVLRDNEK
+509 AAVVVRDGES
-519 LDLDH
+519 LDLDD
-524 LRAHVAGHLAG
+524 LRAHVGEHLAG

-562 AQLTADD
+562 TQLAADD
-569 SAVTKHY
+569 SAVVKRF

>member
-1 VAIAPAKLAPVYGD
+1 MSLAPVYAD
-15 DPRLESLIG
+15 DPRLASLIG
-24 SGAPFEVADVV
+24 PGGPFEVAPVV
-35 IDGIGLR
+35 IDGIELR
-42 DFVRTPETIVDFF
+42 DFVRTPDTIVDLF
-55 RMGVAHD
+55 RMGVAHED
-62 NLVHAV
+62 LVHTV
-68 YGEERMTF
+68 FGEERMTF

-81 KATAL
+81 RATAL
-86 ARVLR
+86 AKVLR
-91 DDFGVGVGDRVAIAM
+91 DDFGVAVGDRIAIAM

-113 ISFWGG
+113 IAFWGG
-119 ALLGAIVAPLNSL
+119 ALNGAIVAPLNSL
-132 WTGEELNY
+132 WTGEELTY
-140 ALADCGAKV
+140 GLEDCGAKV
-149 GFVDPDRLR
+149 AFLDPDRT
-158 RSLDEGGAPAGTTLV
+158 EKAKEHGVPAGTTVVTVRSHEHDLAFDDLV
-173 EVRATDHL
+173 H
-181 SGRAAVL
+181 
-188 FDELVQGDQLPED
+188 GDPLPAD
-201 EFAQLGR
+201 EFAQLTR

-223 PKGAPASNRAHI
+223 PKGAPATNRAHI

-249 ILSQRVPKP
+249 IISQRAPKP

-334 IRGFPMGGA
+334 VRGFPMGGA
-343 AVPPDLPIKAV
+343 AVPPDLPIRAV
-354 AVFGEDIQLLNGY
+354 ETFGHDIQLLNGY

-381 VEFEQHP
+381 VEFEEHP

-407 TELGVGEK
+407 SVLPVGER
-415 GEICFRSPQN
+415 GEICFLSPQN

-452 FDEEGFLYVSDRLK
+452 LDDDGFLYVSDRLK

-481 EAVIFTHPAVAEVV
+481 EAVIFQHPAVAEVV
-495 VFGLPEPLMGERLC
+495 VFGLPEQVMGERLC
-509 AAVVLRDNEK
+509 AAVVVRDGES
-519 LDLDH
+519 LDLDD
-524 LRAHVAGHLAG
+524 LRAHVGEHLAG
-535 FKCPEALY
+535 FKCPEALF

-562 AQLTADD
+562 AQLTADT
-569 SAVTKHY
+569 SPLTKLY

>member
-1 VAIAPAKLAPVYGD
+1 VPIAPVYAD
-15 DPRLESLIG
+15 DPCLASLIG
-24 SGAPFEVADVV
+24 PGAPFEVEDVV
-35 IDGIGLR
+35 IDGVALR
-42 DFVRTPETIVDFF
+42 DFVRTPATIVDFF
-55 RMGVAHD
+55 RMGGAHD
-62 NLVHAV
+62 DLVHAV

-81 KATAL
+81 RATAL
-86 ARVLR
+86 AKVLR
-91 DDFGVGVGDRVAIAM
+91 DDFGVGAGDRVAIAM

-113 ISFWGG
+113 VSFWGG

-132 WTGEELNY
+132 WTGEELDF

-149 GFVDPDRLR
+149 AFVDADRLR
-158 RSLDEGGAPAGTTLV
+158 RSREGGGAPAGTTLV
-173 EVRATDHL
+173 AVRTPDHDAD
-181 SGRAAVL
+181 GAVL
-188 FDELVQGDQLPED
+188 FTELVSGDQLPED
-201 EFAQLGR
+201 EFARLTR
-208 DDLITILYTS
+208 DDLVTILYTS

-249 ILSQRVPKP
+249 ILSQRAPKP

-299 AVRLAKEEGVTNL
+299 AVRLAEEEGVTNL

-323 DYPGIGELGLD
+323 DYPGIGKLGLD

-354 AVFGEDIQLLNGY
+354 EVFGEDIQLLNGY

-381 VEFEQHP
+381 VEFERHP

-399 IRIVDLDG
+399 IKIVDLDG

-452 FDEEGFLYVSDRLK
+452 FDTDGFLYVSDRLK

-481 EAVIFTHPAVAEVV
+481 EALIFTHPAVAEVV
-495 VFGLPEPLMGERLC
+495 VFGLPEPVMGERLC
-509 AAVVLRDNEK
+509 AAVVVRDGEQ
-519 LDLDH
+519 LDLDD

-535 FKCPEALY
+535 FKCPEALF

-569 SAVTKHY
+569 SAVTKRY

>member
-1 VAIAPAKLAPVYGD
+1 MPVAPVYAD
-15 DPRLESLIG
+15 DPRLAALIG
-24 SGAPFEVADVV
+24 PGAPFEVEDVV
-35 IDGIGLR
+35 IDGVELR
-42 DFVRTPETIVDFF
+42 DFVRTPATIVDLF

-62 NLVHAV
+62 DLVHAV

-86 ARVLR
+86 AKVLR
-91 DDFGVGVGDRVAIAM
+91 DDFGVGVGDRIAIAM

-113 ISFWGG
+113 VAFWGG
-119 ALLGAIVAPLNSL
+119 ALNGAIVAPLNSL

-140 ALADCGAKV
+140 ALEDCGAKV
-149 GFVDPDRLR
+149 GFVDADRLQ
-158 RSLDEGGAPAGTTLV
+158 RSHDEGGPPAGTALV
-173 EVRATDHL
+173 AVRTTDHSL
-181 SGRAAVL
+181 V
-188 FDELVQGDQLPED
+188 FDELVAGEQLPED
-201 EFAQLGR
+201 EFAQLTR

-249 ILSQRVPKP
+249 ILAQRAPKP
-258 PRQSAT
+258 PRQPAT

-299 AVRLAKEEGVTNL
+299 AVRLAQEEGITNL

-323 DYPGIGELGLD
+323 DHPGIGELGLD

-354 AVFGEDIQLLNGY
+354 QVFGEDIQLLNGY

-381 VEFEQHP
+381 VEFEAHP

-452 FDEEGFLYVSDRLK
+452 FDAEGFLYVSDRLK

-481 EAVIFTHPAVAEVV
+481 EGVIFTHPAVAEVV
-495 VFGLPEPLMGERLC
+495 VFGLPEPVMGERLC
-509 AAVVLRDNEK
+509 AAVVVREGES
-519 LDLDH
+519 LDLDE
-524 LRAHVAGHLAG
+524 LRAHVGAHLAG

-549 KTATSKVAKRELR
+549 KTATSKYAKRELR
-562 AQLTADD
+562 AALTADD
-569 SAVTKHY
+569 SAVTKRY

>member
-1 VAIAPAKLAPVYGD
+1 MPVAPIYAD

-24 SGAPFEVADVV
+24 PGGPFEVAPVV
-35 IDGIGLR
+35 IDGIELR
-42 DFVRTPETIVDFF
+42 DFVRTPDTIVDLF
-55 RMGVAHD
+55 RMGVAHED
-62 NLVHAV
+62 LVHTV
-68 YGEERMTF
+68 YGEERLTF

-81 KATAL
+81 QAAAL
-86 ARVLR
+86 AKALR
-91 DDFGVGVGDRVAIAM
+91 DDFGVGIGDRVAIAM

-113 ISFWGG
+113 IAFWGG
-119 ALLGAIVAPLNSL
+119 ALNGAIVAPLNSL
-132 WTGEELNY
+132 WTGEELTY
-140 ALADCGAKV
+140 GLEDCGAKV
-149 GFVDPDRLR
+149 AFLDPDRT
-158 RSLDEGGAPAGTTLV
+158 EKAKEHGVPAGTTVVTVRSHEHDLAFDDLV
-173 EVRATDHL
+173 H
-181 SGRAAVL
+181 
-188 FDELVQGDQLPED
+188 GDPLPED
-201 EFAQLGR
+201 EFARLTR

-223 PKGAPASNRAHI
+223 PKGAPATNRAHI

-249 ILSQRVPKP
+249 IISQRAPKP

-334 IRGFPMGGA
+334 VRGFPMGGA
-343 AVPPDLPIKAV
+343 AVPPDLPIRAV
-354 AVFGEDIQLLNGY
+354 ETFGHDIQLLNGY

-381 VEFEQHP
+381 VEFEEHP

-407 TELGVGEK
+407 SVLPVGER
-415 GEICFRSPQN
+415 GEICFLSPQN

-452 FDEEGFLYVSDRLK
+452 LDDDGFLYVSDRLK

-481 EAVIFTHPAVAEVV
+481 EAVIFQHPAVAEVV
-495 VFGLPEPLMGERLC
+495 VFGLPEQVMGERLC
-509 AAVVLRDNEK
+509 AAVVVRDGES
-519 LDLDH
+519 LDLDD
-524 LRAHVAGHLAG
+524 LRAHVGEHLAG
-535 FKCPEALY
+535 FKCPEALF

-562 AQLTADD
+562 AQLTADT
-569 SAVTKHY
+569 SPLTKLY

>member
-1 VAIAPAKLAPVYGD
+1 VSLAPVYGD
-15 DPRLESLIG
+15 DPRLDSLIG
-24 SGAPFEVADVV
+24 PGGPFEVAPVV
-35 IDGIGLR
+35 IDGIELR
-42 DFVRTPETIVDFF
+42 DFVRTPATIVDLF
-55 RMGVAHD
+55 RMGVAHEE
-62 NLVHAV
+62 LVHTV

-81 KATAL
+81 RATAL
-86 ARVLR
+86 AKVLR

-113 ISFWGG
+113 IAFWGG
-119 ALLGAIVAPLNSL
+119 ALNGAIVAPLNSL
-132 WTGEELNY
+132 WTGEELSY
-140 ALADCGAKV
+140 GLEDCGAKV
-149 GFVDPDRLR
+149 AFLDPDRTDKAR
-158 RSLDEGGAPAGTTLV
+158 EHGIPQGTTVVTVRSHEYRPDHGVAFDDLV
-173 EVRATDHL
+173 H
-181 SGRAAVL
+181 
-188 FDELVQGDQLPED
+188 GDPLPED
-201 EFAQLGR
+201 EFAQLTR

-223 PKGAPASNRAHI
+223 PKGAPATNRAHI

-249 ILSQRVPKP
+249 IVAQREPKP

-289 VMMHKWNLEE
+289 VMMHKWDLEQ

-323 DYPGIGELGLD
+323 DYPGIGNLGLD

-343 AVPPDLPIKAV
+343 AVPPDLPFRAV
-354 AVFGEDIQLLNGY
+354 ETFGHDIQLLNGY

-407 TELGVGEK
+407 RVIPVGER

-425 TKGYWNNPEATA
+425 TKGYWNNPAATD

-452 FDEEGFLYVSDRLK
+452 LDDEGFLYVSDRLK

-481 EAVIFTHPAVAEVV
+481 EAVIFQHPAVSEVV
-495 VFGLPEPLMGERLC
+495 VFGLPEEFMGERLC
-509 AAVVLRDNEK
+509 AAVVVRDGES
-519 LDLDH
+519 LDLDG
-524 LRAHVAGHLAG
+524 LRAHVGEHLAA

-562 AQLTADD
+562 ARLAADD
-569 SAVTKHY
+569 SAVTKRY